1 MTVLRKRWTK
11 ADFERFEEL
20 CRLQCPQYEICA
32 SMDTSAKTLKRI
44 LAEHYGKALADEL
57 GPAETV
63 TPGKVIGWFAAQ
75 GRAQVRAMVFEQA
88 KGGDTAMVRELA
100 RMYMAVDGSNRAPQQ
115 RSLERFRHQS
125 PKLKAT
131 G

>member
-1 MTVLRKRWTK
+1 MPALRKRWTDE
-11 ADFERFEEL
+11 DFERFEEL
-20 CRLQCPQYEICA
+20 CRLQCPEYEICA

-44 LAEHYGKALADEL
+44 LAEHYGETLADEL
-57 GPAETV
+57 GPAEAV

-75 GRAQVRAMVFEQA
+75 GRARMRAMVFEQA
-88 KGGDTAMVRELA
+88 EGGDTALVRELA
-100 RMYMAVDGSNRAPQQ
+100 RMYMADDGSSKKTQQ
-115 RSLERFRHQS
+115 RSLEKFRRQS